1 MWRDCVGPCMTYTNS
16 YPWEALGGNSL
27 AMLSPLF
34 LLYLVLGDT
43 SGKTV
48 QCTKGLRLPI
58 SEVFV

>member
-1 MWRDCVGPCMTYTNS
+1 MARLCRPLHDIHKLVSMG
-16 YPWEALGGNSL
+16 ALGGNSL

-34 LLYLVLGDT
+34 SLYLVLGDT
-43 SGKTV
+43 SGKAV